1 MESEER
7 NNTQTES
14 TNARVLLFSERN
26 KRVKERG
33 AVSLNEGGKKQFVK
47 KARNENGVDD

>member
-1 MESEER
+1 MESEKR
-7 NNTQTES
+7 NSTQTES

-33 AVSLNEGGKKQFVK
+33 AVSLNEGGE
-47 KARNENGVDD
+47 KAAREKGAKRKWR